1 MENGKASDL
10 PQAADNADRMRDKEM
25 NCLTRLIL
33 KKKMMRADP
42 DWSVKGLIAVVL
54 KDCSYTILYKKAWRA
69 KKIALKWVHG
79 EEGLQYGQLL
89 SYRAELLNSNP
100 GSTVVIW
107 RDGEKFQG
115 GPKFRVIGPGG
126 PYVVDLVDKSF
137 TCRRFDLIGL
147 PCTHAYV
154 SIIGNNEK
162 IEKYVNVFYHVDT
175 FKSVYSHYINPTNH
189 EDHWPKVVDCAEILP
204 PKILNGLGGR
214 GADYETSLHVT
225 ELPAR
230 PSVLKSGEHLKR
242 KSIPN
247 DVITAQNKSA
257 A

>member
-10 PQAADNADRMRDKEM
+10 PQAADNADRMRDKE
-25 NCLTRLIL
+25 NDNLITGQVTIERWDSDVE
-33 KKKMMRADP
+33 KDFCDP
-42 DWSVKGLIAVVL
+42 DYNIFDEDDDFQEIIAKENASKRKGMPRNVA
-54 KDCSYTILYKKAWRA
+54 STS
-69 KKIALKWVHG
+69 
-79 EEGLQYGQLL
+79 GQLSKTL
-89 SYRAELLNSNP
+89 IIIVKKLNKINDETSMFRFEY
-100 GSTVVIW
+100 S
-107 RDGEKFQG
+107 G